1 MLVTEPARSLLGQSA
16 VTVDLSARGS
26 ALLLAAVLLLGGCA
40 SVAEVT
46 GTATQEELIRVRAD
60 LTRLQQSVQRLQGG
74 VEGGLTASNSRAR
87 EQALQTEQQL
97 GALSKRVEAMATSVT
112 SLSTRVDEL
121 SSRLDSQARQSRIV
135 PPAAPTRPAVVP
147 PGVSP
152 APAPAP
158 APNPPPAASVSP
170 GARPTP
176 ISAAPQDTYQAA
188 YIDFS
193 KGSYLIAIT
202 GFREF
207 LRRYPDHPLAG
218 SAQYWV
224 GEAHLGIAR
233 GQANVGQAEKSTLGM
248 EQAVQEFRKVVAN
261 YPRSDKAPSALYKEA
276 MVLIELKQPTVAQ
289 ARLQYL
295 VDNFPQA
302 EETLLARE
310 KLAALKDR

>member
-16 VTVDLSARGS
+16 VTPDIVARRSAG
-26 ALLLAAVLLLGGCA
+26 LLAAVLLLGGCA

-46 GTATQEELIRVRAD
+46 GTATQEELMRVRVDVA
-60 LTRLQQSVQRLQGG
+60 RLHQSVQRLQGG
-74 VEGGLTASNSRAR
+74 VEGGVAASSARAR
-87 EQALQTEQQL
+87 EQAQQTEQQV
-97 GALSKRVEAMATSVT
+97 GALSRRVEALATSMT
-112 SLSTRVDEL
+112 ALSTRVDEL
-121 SSRLDSQARQSRIV
+121 SSRLDSQARQSRALP
-135 PPAAPTRPAVVP
+135 PPATPRPSPIPPSTSTTPAPSPPPATSVPVP
-147 PGVSP
+147 PGARSTTTST
-152 APAPAP
+152 APRDA
-158 APNPPPAASVSP
+158 
-170 GARPTP
+170 
-176 ISAAPQDTYQAA
+176 YQVA

-224 GEAHLGIAR
+224 GEAQLGLAR
-233 GQANVGQAEKSTLGM
+233 GQANAGQAEKSALAM

-310 KLAALKDR
+310 KLAALKER